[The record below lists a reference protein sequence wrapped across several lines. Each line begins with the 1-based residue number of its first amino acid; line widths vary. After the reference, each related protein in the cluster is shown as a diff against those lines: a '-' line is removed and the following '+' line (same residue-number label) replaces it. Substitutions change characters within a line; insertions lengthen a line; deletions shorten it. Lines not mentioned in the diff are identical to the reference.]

1 MWSKRD
7 ISHEIDRM
15 REKLGMP
22 MKDEYIKA
30 QIEAA
35 RMQQEIQVKKMEIEM
50 QMQIEKMRMASPQP
64 GYTMNI
70 VPSHN
75 GGYVMTFDGKT
86 YVSMDAEELAR
97 TIITAV
103 VAKKIKG

>member
-1 MWSKRD
+1 MSMRD
-7 ISHEIDRM
+7 WIERT
-15 REKLGMP
+15 LGMP
-22 MKDEYIKA
+22 MKDDYIRA
-30 QIEAA
+30 QIDAA
-35 RMQQEIQVKKMEIEM
+35 KMQQEIQIKKMEYEM
-50 QMQIEKMRMASPQP
+50 QMQMEMLKAKERPQV
-64 GYTMNI
+64 GYTMGI
-70 VPSHN
+70 VPAHN